1 MHGSSLRSWCAARG
15 RCDDL
20 LIDRR
25 SLPLAVL
32 AASAAALVVVGVNQ
46 ARERPDFAPGG
57 GGVAAFAVQL
67 GAGLALAVAG
77 VHVARRCEFAL
88 SAALLVA
95 AAGLGLH
102 ALPEPAGG
110 AALFTLALVGAGVPA
125 VAAGHAALMHPGSRA
140 ATTLDR
146 WAVVGAYAV
155 TLGLA
160 GLVPALVF
168 DPRRSGCFDC
178 PHNLVLVQADPGA
191 ANWLGRWAPSAAAA
205 AGVALAVL
213 IVVRL
218 LRRPA
223 IARTIAA
230 PVSVAAV
237 AALGL
242 SAAED
247 LRVARGIAGP
257 GTDRVLWL
265 STSVALG
272 LVAVGLAWRPVRA
285 ILVRGA
291 LGRLAVAA
299 TANAHDVRDVL
310 GRALGDPGV
319 RLLWPHPETRQPTQ
333 ANGAAAAG
341 VAAPGRVRTA
351 VERSGRVVA
360 WIEHRADL
368 RAAPDLLATA
378 VRTAGLT
385 LEREALRT
393 AQRRQAHELRE
404 STLRLVSAGDH
415 ERRRLERDLHDGA
428 QQRLLALGLRLARER
443 AAAPPDVAQRV
454 AMVEARVAAAR
465 EALRQIAHGIHS
477 VTLTEGG
484 LAEAVLALVQAAPD
498 GVKVQ
503 ALPGQHAGAEA
514 EAAVYRLVAASL
526 QHGAGAG
533 VHIAIQTRGGQLTAA
548 IHVAGADAG
557 ALTDALAHAGARITA
572 LGGSLTVV
580 PVDGGVTANASVPA
594 AV

>member
-1 MHGSSLRSWCAARG
+1 
-15 RCDDL
+15 
-20 LIDRR
+20 
-25 SLPLAVL
+25 VL

-77 VHVARRCEFAL
+77 VLVARRREFAL
-88 SAALLVA
+88 SGALLVA

-125 VAAGHAALMHPGSRA
+125 VAVGHAALMHPGGRA

-146 WAVVGAYAV
+146 SAAAGAYAV

-178 PHNLVLVQADPGA
+178 PHNLVLVHADPGA
-191 ANWLGRWAPSAAAA
+191 ASWLGRWAPCAAAA
-205 AGVALAVL
+205 VGVALALLV
-213 IVVRL
+213 VVRL

-247 LRVARGIAGP
+247 LRVTQGMAGP

-265 STSVALG
+265 STTVVLG

-319 RLLWPHPETRQPTQ
+319 RLLWPHPETRQPTG
-333 ANGAAAAG
+333 ANGAAAAA

-368 RAAPDLLATA
+368 RAAPELLATA

-393 AQRRQAHELRE
+393 AQRRQAQELRE

-443 AAAPPDVAQRV
+443 AAAPPDVAQRL

-503 ALPGQHAGAEA
+503 ALPEQHAGTEA
-514 EAAVYRLVAASL
+514 ETAVYRLVVASL
-526 QHGAGAG
+526 QHGAGGG

-580 PVDGGVTANASVPA
+580 AIDGGATANATVPA